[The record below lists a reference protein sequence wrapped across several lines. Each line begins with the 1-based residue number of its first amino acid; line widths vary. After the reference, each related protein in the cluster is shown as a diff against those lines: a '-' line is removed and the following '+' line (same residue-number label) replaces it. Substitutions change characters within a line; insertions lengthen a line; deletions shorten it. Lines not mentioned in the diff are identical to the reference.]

1 MEGARVESM
10 VMIRIRRRFPF
21 RGRFIGRTLGLLLVL
36 AWAGPGA
43 SVELFGRVAGPGGE
57 PIVGA
62 RLTAERGDPAR
73 GTTVYSDEDGRFR
86 VPGLEAGTW
95 ELRVRRIGWRDGRES
110 VTVPG
115 DALALT
121 LERETAPRALA
132 EQLPA
137 NRWFGLFLEQ
147 IDDPAHREQFVRQC
161 TYCHQQGNAATR
173 VPREDW
179 QWEKVL
185 SLMAR
190 LGGGLT
196 EDVRAR
202 VPGWFDA
209 AYDPDH
215 AIPRLTADMGSPDFA
230 PPPVPAVR
238 RAVIDE
244 WVLGGRASMQHDLMV
259 HPSGHVYSVDMMQDA
274 LFRLD
279 PETGET
285 KRFPIPDD
293 GLPLG
298 GVFATGGSPLVPNS
312 NAHVGPHSLQTAP
325 DGAVWVTLALGNRL
339 GRFDPA
345 TGDWTLYAMEQGYYP
360 HTLRID
366 AGGRVWFTIAGSN
379 HVARFD
385 PASGAFE
392 TIRLPAQSFEQAL
405 MLRMLPFFMW
415 LSQYVEIDRIAAG
428 EGVGGMPVPYGID
441 IASNGDVWFS
451 QLNAHK
457 IGRIDPATLE
467 IEMVDTPFTAPRRLR
482 FDSKGNLWIPGFS
495 SGVVSRFDPETRAF
509 ESWEIP
515 IEPRGSET
523 PYALHVERSTDTV
536 WICGTNSDT
545 LIRFDPASEEFL
557 VYPLPTRV
565 SYTREIDFDAQG
577 RVWTSNSNTP
587 TWQIERGQPRVI
599 RLDPDGPEADAKAGK
614 LAGTP

>member
-1 MEGARVESM
+1 MSPYPMRRARPACRVPIYA
-10 VMIRIRRRFPF
+10 VLVALPLLA
-21 RGRFIGRTLGLLLVL
+21 LGLAEPHPAAAAEL
-36 AWAGPGA
+36 A
-43 SVELFGRVAGPGGE
+43 GRVTGPDGV
-57 PIVGA
+57 PVVGA
-62 RLTAERGDPAR
+62 LVTAERGDPAR
-73 GTTVYSDEDGRFR
+73 GTTVFSDADGRFAI
-86 VPGLEAGTW
+86 PGLDAGVW
-95 ELRVRRIGWRDGRES
+95 ELRVRRIGWRDRREA
-110 VTVPG
+110 VPVPG
-115 DALALT
+115 AEWAAT
-121 LERETAPRALA
+121 LERETDAAALA

-137 NRWFGLFLEQ
+137 NRWFALLLDE
-147 IDDPAHREQFVRQC
+147 IDDPVHREQFVRQC
-161 TYCHQQGNAATR
+161 TYCHQQGSPATR

-185 SLMAR
+185 ALMAR

-196 EDVRAR
+196 EDVRVQ
-202 VPGWFDA
+202 VPGWFAA

-215 AIPRLTADMGSPDFA
+215 AIPRLTKGMATPAFA
-230 PPPVPAVR
+230 PPPPPEVR

-285 KRFPIPDD
+285 KSFPIPDD

-312 NAHVGPHSLQTAP
+312 NAHVGPHSLQVGP
-325 DGAVWVTLALGNRL
+325 DGSVWVTLALGNRL
-339 GRFDPA
+339 GRFDPRSEQ
-345 TGDWTLYAMEQGYYP
+345 WKLYALDEGFYP
-360 HTLRID
+360 HTLRVD
-366 AGGRVWFTIAGSN
+366 GKGRVWFTIAGSN

-385 PASGAFE
+385 PAQERFE
-392 TIRLPAQSFEQAL
+392 TIRLPAQSLRQDV
-405 MLRMLPFFMW
+405 MLRLIPVFLW
-415 LSQYVEIDRIAAG
+415 LSQYVEIDLGAAS
-428 EGVGGMPVPYGID
+428 EGVVGMPVPYGID
-441 IASNGDVWFS
+441 IAPDGDVWFS
-451 QLNAHK
+451 QLNAHR
-457 IGRIDPATLE
+457 IGRIDPETLAV
-467 IEMVDTPFTAPRRLR
+467 EMVDTPFTAPRRLR
-482 FDSKGNLWIPGFS
+482 FDSQGKLWIPGFS
-495 SGVVSRFDPETRAF
+495 SGLVSRFDPKTRSF

-515 IEPRGSET
+515 IEPKGTET

-545 LIRFDPASEEFL
+545 LIRFDPERERFL

-565 SYTREIDFDAQG
+565 TYTREIDFDSRG

-599 RLDPDGPEADAKAGK
+599 RLDPRDPDGPTPAHT
-614 LAGTP
+614 LAGVP

>member
-1 MEGARVESM
+1 MS
-10 VMIRIRRRFPF
+10 
-21 RGRFIGRTLGLLLVL
+21 TLATRCALAVL
-36 AWAGPGA
+36 ALGVAAPGPAGAAELAGRLQGPDGA
-43 SVELFGRVAGPGGE
+43 AV
-57 PIVGA
+57 VGA
-62 RLTAERGDPAR
+62 HVTAERGAPAR
-73 GTTVYSDEDGRFR
+73 GTTVFSDADGRFR
-86 VPGLEAGTW
+86 VTDLAPGAW
-95 ELRVRRIGWRDGRES
+95 QLRVRRIGWRDLGVA
-110 VTVPG
+110 VTAPSAELV
-115 DALALT
+115 LAL
-121 LERETAPRALA
+121 EPETDPAALA
-132 EQLPA
+132 EALPA
-137 NRWFGLFLEQ
+137 NRWFALFLEQ

-190 LGGGLT
+190 LGGGLSP
-196 EDVRAR
+196 EVRAQ
-202 VPGWFDA
+202 VPDWFRA
-209 AYDPDH
+209 AYEPSR
-215 AIPRLTADMGSPDFA
+215 AIPRLTAGMGTPGFA
-230 PPPVPAVR
+230 PPPPEAVR

-244 WVLGGRASMQHDLMV
+244 WVLGGRASMQHDLTV

-285 KRFPIPDD
+285 ESFPIPDD

-298 GVFATGGSPLVPNS
+298 GVFATSGSPLVPNA
-312 NAHVGPHSLQTAP
+312 NAHVGPHSLQVAP

-345 TGDWTLYAMEQGYYP
+345 TGQWKLHAMSEGFYP

-366 AGGRVWFTIAGSN
+366 ARGRIWFTIAGSN

-385 PASGAFE
+385 PAQERFD
-392 TIRLPAQSFEQAL
+392 TIRLPAQSLQQDVV
-405 MLRMLPFFMW
+405 LRLLPYVLW
-415 LSQYVEIDRIAAG
+415 LSRYVELPLDAAG
-428 EGVGGMPVPYGID
+428 EGVVNMPVPYGID
-441 IASNGDVWFS
+441 IAPNGDVWFS

-457 IGRIDPATLE
+457 IGRIDPETLAV
-467 IEMVDTPFTAPRRLR
+467 EMVDTPFTAPRRLR
-482 FDSKGNLWIPGFS
+482 FDSQGRLWIPGFS
-495 SGVVSRFDPETRAF
+495 SGVVSRFDPATRDFA
-509 ESWEIP
+509 SWEVP
-515 IEPRGSET
+515 IEPKGTET
-523 PYALHVERSTDTV
+523 PYALHVDRRTDTV

-545 LIRFDPASEEFL
+545 LMRFDPASEAFL

-565 SYTREIDFDAQG
+565 TYTRELDFDDRG

-599 RLDPDGPEADAKAGK
+599 RLDPRLGETPGQASS
-614 LAGTP
+614 LAGLR